1 MKEFSSFVCESLEQ
15 DDNIVEFL
23 KELDDQAETALEAEL
38 ISLII
43 SLIKMKKIDE
53 SAYDS
58 IYDMFDSIVD
68 FETIELDYDYDEDF
82 EEDESDEEPVDEE
95 QRALYKRAGYVRCP
109 DGKIRKRGKCGKPL
123 DRQKSR
129 KMVKARK
136 KFKKSF
142 AKGQRKSLKTKRR
155 LGMIK

>member
-1 MKEFSSFVCESLEQ
+1 MKEFSSFVSESLEQ
-15 DDNIVEFL
+15 DENIIEFL

-43 SLIKMKKIDE
+43 SLVKMNKIDE

-58 IYDMFDSIVD
+58 IFDAFDSIVD
-68 FETIELDYDYDEDF
+68 FETVELDYDYNEDYDY
-82 EEDESDEEPVDEE
+82 EEDNEPVDEA

-142 AKGQRKSLKTKRR
+142 ARGVRKMKKTKRR

>member
-1 MKEFSSFVCESLEQ
+1 MKEFSSFVSESLEQ
-15 DDNIVEFL
+15 DENIVEFL

-38 ISLII
+38 IGLII

-82 EEDESDEEPVDEE
+82 EEDESDEEPVDEA

>member
-1 MKEFSSFVCESLEQ
+1 MKEFSSFVSESLEQ

-38 ISLII
+38 IGLII

-82 EEDESDEEPVDEE
+82 EEDESDEEPVDEA

-109 DGKIRKRGKCGKPL
+109 DGKIRKRGKCGQPL
-123 DRQKSR
+123 DRKASR
-129 KMVKARK
+129 RMVKARK

-142 AKGQRKSLKTKRR
+142 ARGVRKMKKTKRR

>member
-1 MKEFSSFVCESLEQ
+1 MKEFSSFVSESLEQ
-15 DDNIVEFL
+15 DENIVEFL

-68 FETIELDYDYDEDF
+68 FETIEFF
-82 EEDESDEEPVDEE
+82 E
-95 QRALYKRAGYVRCP
+95 
-109 DGKIRKRGKCGKPL
+109 
-123 DRQKSR
+123 
-129 KMVKARK
+129 
-136 KFKKSF
+136 
-142 AKGQRKSLKTKRR
+142 
-155 LGMIK
+155 